1 MFYYL
6 SLGSNIDP
14 QKNIGRCVEILLD
27 KFDALYIYPPV
38 YTEPEGVDTDNMFIN
53 TLIVLNSSIH
63 KATFKSVLNKI
74 EESLGRDKKKLNQS
88 FIGHTCDIDIISNK
102 VEFDLG
108 VFHNLQESYLR
119 SVLYSKNLAKQV
131 QVYNLRCI
139 DRPSTIYFDRG
150 SSNKAI
156 FGNKFDTL

>member
-6 SLGSNIDP
+6 SIGSNIEP
-14 QKNIGRCVEILLD
+14 TKNIGKCIEILL
-27 KFDALYIYPPV
+27 KNFSELYLYPPV
-38 YTEPEGVDTDNMFIN
+38 YTKPEDLATNNMFIN
-53 TLIVLNSSIH
+53 TLVVLESDMQTTILKNL
-63 KATFKSVLNKI
+63 LNKI
-74 EESLGRDKKKLNQS
+74 EESLGRVKIRRNQS
-88 FIGHTCDIDIISNK
+88 LIGHTCDIDIISK
-102 VEFDLG
+102 KAEFNLG
-108 VFHNLQESYLR
+108 IFYNLEEAYLQ
-119 SVLYSKNLAKQV
+119 SVIHSENLAKQV

>member
-1 MFYYL
+1 MIEVSTHL
-6 SLGSNIDP
+6 SPKDLASVLIYIEKKLERKRS
-14 QKNIGRCVEILLD
+14 QKN
-27 KFDALYIYPPV
+27 
-38 YTEPEGVDTDNMFIN
+38 EP
-53 TLIVLNSSIH
+53 
-63 KATFKSVLNKI
+63 
-74 EESLGRDKKKLNQS
+74 R
-88 FIGHTCDIDIISNK
+88 TCDIDIISNK
-102 VEFDLG
+102 VKFDLG